1 MTVPHTPGP
10 WNFHIQGDA
19 DDYCLL
25 THDGKWIISFR
36 QNGELLTPE
45 QIANA
50 HLIATAPD
58 LLEAL
63 EYLMSWQVKNV
74 DRWHNAAY
82 DNAARVVKKATGE
95 TK

>member
-10 WNFHIQGDA
+10 WTVTYLDKNGQSIVKAEHIEVCTCWHHCVGSIEREM
-19 DDYCLL
+19 
-25 THDGKWIISFR
+25 H
-36 QNGELLTPE
+36 
-45 QIANA
+45 ANA
-50 HLIATAPD
+50 RLIAAAPD

-63 EYLMSWQVKNV
+63 EHLMSWQVKNV
-74 DRWHNAAY
+74 DRWHNNAY